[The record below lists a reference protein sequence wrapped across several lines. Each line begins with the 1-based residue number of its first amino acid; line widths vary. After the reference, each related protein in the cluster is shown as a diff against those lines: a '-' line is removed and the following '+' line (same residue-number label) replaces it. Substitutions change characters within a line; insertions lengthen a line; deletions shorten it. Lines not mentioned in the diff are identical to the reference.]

1 MTEHT
6 ICQKLLTMTI
16 GEFLQVLNI
25 IENKFGHL
33 EDDWFASEHIRKLP
47 IFYFRFWNPSS
58 SGIDAF
64 SERWSDKQA
73 FLCLRFV

>member
-25 IENKFGHL
+25 IESKFGHL

-47 IFYFRFWNPSS
+47 IFYFRF
-58 SGIDAF
+58 
-64 SERWSDKQA
+64 
-73 FLCLRFV
+73 